1 MCIIKLPAEPR
12 KDKEETKTFGSL
24 TKEMS
29 VNDRKALEHF
39 TAAIEIDKI
48 YLKPV
53 YQRMVLLR
61 GNEEYEDALKDAK
74 IVKELDP
81 KFS

>member
-1 MCIIKLPAEPR
+1 MCIIKLPAEPI

-39 TAAIEIDKI
+39 TAAIELDPS

-53 YQRMVLLR
+53 YQRMVLFR